1 MLVFWV
7 GSSCNFP
14 LNYVICIFP
23 VYSGDSVSGDSV
35 YSVSSDGS
43 VSGDTS
49 VFSVSSDGSVSSD
62 TSCLLYTSP
71 SPRDATLSRMPSS
84 A

>member
-1 MLVFWV
+1 MKENKQMTEQELDQVTGGAAFMKLGDIK
-7 GSSCNFP
+7 GSF
-14 LNYVICIFP
+14 
-23 VYSGDSVSGDSV
+23 
-35 YSVSSDGS
+35 
-43 VSGDTS
+43 
-49 VFSVSSDGSVSSD
+49 